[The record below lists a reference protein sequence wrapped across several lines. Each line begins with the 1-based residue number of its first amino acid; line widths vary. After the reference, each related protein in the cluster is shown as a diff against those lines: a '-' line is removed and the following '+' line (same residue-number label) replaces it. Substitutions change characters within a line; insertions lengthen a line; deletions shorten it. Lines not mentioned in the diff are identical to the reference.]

1 MEKLVQFAIMV
12 MIVLLLIMFIAAP
25 TTEAYK
31 LEALQCPCAK
41 IPLCCMKGVNN

>member
-12 MIVLLLIMFIAAP
+12 MIVFLLIMFTAVP

-31 LEALQCPCAK
+31 LEMLHCPCAK
-41 IPLCCMKGVNN
+41 IPLCYLKGVNN